1 MKNIF
6 YILFIFFFCSCVYNK
21 KPEVYLNPNRNIKK
35 PLSGKK
41 ILISGCL
48 SGLKAKK
55 IYIFQHPFFEQLLDS
70 ADIKKD
76 SFRLIIDSS
85 ILLDINDLY
94 GIKVKGEDGRIF
106 PAFFY
111 NHVLSTKAQKYLND
125 AFIIDT
131 NFITINGNKSFDS
144 GLVIKA
150 SVTNDSYFRIQMLPF
165 GYLSNDSAKRKNEME
180 KYLSIIKEYPSS
192 QYLLSQIDENK
203 SVIQRDELA
212 QLLQGFDQSAIR
224 SNIGKKMLAY
234 LAKKTDN
241 QQMTDM
247 VLEDDNGKASSVL
260 NTTGKVN
267 MLVIWASWCGP
278 CRREIPGLKKLY
290 DKYKDRGLTITSVST
305 DENRASWKA
314 ALFVESMPW
323 KQLIVPKDKI
333 ELFNLTYEVGSIPYV
348 LFLDDKGKVIT
359 RSIGFDEN
367 TSGEYESIIA
377 KYIK

>member
-1 MKNIF
+1 MKYLYLF
-6 YILFIFFFCSCVYNK
+6 FILLLFSCWETNGDRLMINPDRANK
-21 KPEVYLNPNRNIKK
+21 R
-35 PLSGKK
+35 PLTGKK

-70 ADIKKD
+70 TDVKKD
-76 SFRLIIDSS
+76 SFSLIIDSS

-106 PAFFY
+106 RAFFY

-150 SVTNDSYFRIQMLPF
+150 SVTNDSHLRIQMLLF

-212 QLLQGFDQSAIR
+212 QLLQGFDQSAMR

>member
-1 MKNIF
+1 MKYLYLF
-6 YILFIFFFCSCVYNK
+6 FILLLFSCWETNGDRLMINPDRAK
-21 KPEVYLNPNRNIKK
+21 KR
-35 PLSGKK
+35 PLTGKK
-41 ILISGCL
+41 ILISGCF

-70 ADIKKD
+70 ADVKKD
-76 SFRLIIDSS
+76 SFSLIVDSS

-94 GIKVKGEDGRIF
+94 GIKVKGEDGRISR
-106 PAFFY
+106 AFFY
-111 NHVLSTKAQKYLND
+111 NHVLSTKAQKYFNT

-150 SVTNDSYFRIQMLPF
+150 SVTNDSHFRIQMLPF
-165 GYLSNDSAKRKNEME
+165 GYLSNDSAKRKSEME

-203 SVIQRDELA
+203 TVIQRDELA
-212 QLLQGFDQSAIR
+212 QLLQGFDQHAMR

-234 LAKKTDN
+234 LTKKTDN
-241 QQMTDM
+241 QQITDM
-247 VLEDDNGKASSVL
+247 VLEDDNGKAASVL
-260 NTTGKVN
+260 DITGKVN

>member
-1 MKNIF
+1 
-6 YILFIFFFCSCVYNK
+6 
-21 KPEVYLNPNRNIKK
+21 
-35 PLSGKK
+35 
-41 ILISGCL
+41 
-48 SGLKAKK
+48 
-55 IYIFQHPFFEQLLDS
+55 
-70 ADIKKD
+70 
-76 SFRLIIDSS
+76 
-85 ILLDINDLY
+85 
-94 GIKVKGEDGRIF
+94 
-106 PAFFY
+106 
-111 NHVLSTKAQKYLND
+111 
-125 AFIIDT
+125 
-131 NFITINGNKSFDS
+131 
-144 GLVIKA
+144 
-150 SVTNDSYFRIQMLPF
+150 MLPF
-165 GYLSNDSAKRKNEME
+165 GYLSNDSAKRKSEME

-203 SVIQRDELA
+203 TVIQRDELA
-212 QLLQGFDQSAIR
+212 QLLQGFDQHAMR

-234 LAKKTDN
+234 LTKKTDN
-241 QQMTDM
+241 QQITDM
-247 VLEDDNGKASSVL
+247 VLEDDNGKAASVL
-260 NTTGKVN
+260 DITGKVN

>member
-70 ADIKKD
+70 ADVKKD
-76 SFRLIIDSS
+76 SFSLIVDSS

-106 PAFFY
+106 RAFFY
-111 NHVLSTKAQKYLND
+111 NHVLSTKAQKYFNT

-150 SVTNDSYFRIQMLPF
+150 SVTNDSHFRIQMLPF
-165 GYLSNDSAKRKNEME
+165 GYLSNDSAKRKSEME

-203 SVIQRDELA
+203 TVIQRDELA
-212 QLLQGFDQSAIR
+212 QLLQGFDQHAMR

-234 LAKKTDN
+234 LTKKTDN
-241 QQMTDM
+241 QQITDM
-247 VLEDDNGKASSVL
+247 VLEDDNGKAASVL
-260 NTTGKVN
+260 DITGKVN

>member
-1 MKNIF
+1 MKYLYLF
-6 YILFIFFFCSCVYNK
+6 FILLLFSCWETNGDRLMINPDRANK
-21 KPEVYLNPNRNIKK
+21 R
-35 PLSGKK
+35 PLTGKK

-70 ADIKKD
+70 TDVKKD
-76 SFRLIIDSS
+76 SFSLIIDSS

-106 PAFFY
+106 RAFFY

-131 NFITINGNKSFDS
+131 NFITLNGNKSFDS

-150 SVTNDSYFRIQMLPF
+150 SVTTDSYFRLQMTQF
-165 GYLSNDSAKRKNEME
+165 GYLDNDSAKRKNEME
-180 KYLSIIKEYPSS
+180 KYLSIVKEYPSS

-203 SVIQRDELA
+203 SVIKREELA
-212 QLLQGFDQSAIR
+212 QLLQGFDQRAMR